1 MAMRLVRYLRPECF
15 IVDLAE
21 KSREDALRRII
32 RAAAENGLVENEASV
47 LAKLMDREK
56 LQSTAVGNGIAIPHC
71 FTDEVPGLIIIVARS
86 SGGLE
91 FDSFDGKPV
100 RTLFLLM
107 GNRSDYTLHLKALA
121 LIARLIKRMA
131 FIEKI
136 GSSTSAQDMIRAF
149 EEEEAKVS

>member
-1 MAMRLVRYLRPECF
+1 M
-15 IVDLAE
+15 
-21 KSREDALRRII
+21 
-32 RAAAENGLVENEASV
+32 

-71 FTDEVPGLIIIVARS
+71 FTDEIPGLIIIVARS
-86 SGGLE
+86 SEGLE

-121 LIARLIKRMA
+121 LLPGSSRGWT

-136 GSSTSAQDMIRAF
+136 GSSTSAQDMVRAF
-149 EEEEAKVS
+149 EEEEAKVG